1 MRAVQYRTVPLH
13 ADRTVI
19 SAADHRYFRTLC
31 QLLLSAERHSAVP
44 SVERRCEWVILDLG
58 LTDTDRARL
67 GARFPWVRVEPFVFD
82 RYPPHVH
89 RLETCAWKPVAI
101 DDVLQRR
108 GGCVLW
114 LDSATILQ
122 APLDPTFDRIAHDG
136 VLTLVGQSPIRRWCH
151 EATLRFMS
159 VTDEDA
165 DRRCRAGGVLG
176 FDGTRPSVR
185 ALVAGWRACA
195 LIEACID
202 PPGANR
208 ANHRYDQAILSS
220 LLYAFEREHGFGL
233 AGDEID
239 IGSIAPARWVSTRN
253 TVAPWMPL
261 ALDPVV
267 RLYYS
272 AYKRAD
278 RAVLKARRS

>member
-1 MRAVQYRTVPLH
+1 MSFP

-31 QLLLSAERHSAVP
+31 QLLLSAERHGAVA
-44 SVERRCEWVILDLG
+44 SCEWVIIDLG
-58 LTDTDRARL
+58 LANTDRARL
-67 GARFPWVRVEPFVFD
+67 SVRFPWVRVDEFAFD
-82 RYPPHVH
+82 RHPPHVR
-89 RLETCAWKPVAI
+89 RLKTCAWKPVAI
-101 DDVLQRR
+101 DEVLERR
-108 GGCVLW
+108 VVLW
-114 LDSATILQ
+114 LDAATILQ
-122 APLDPTFDRIAHDG
+122 ASLDPIFDRIADQG

-151 EATLRFMS
+151 EATLRFMG
-159 VTDEDA
+159 VTGEDA

-185 ALVAGWRACA
+185 ALVALWRAQA

-208 ANHRYDQAILSS
+208 ANHRYDQAILSN
-220 LLYAFEREHGFGL
+220 LLYAFERKHGFGL

-239 IGSIAPARWVSTRN
+239 IGSVSPARWVSTRN
-253 TVAPWMPL
+253 TVPPWVPL

-267 RLYYS
+267 RLYFW

-278 RAVLKARRS
+278 RMLLKARR